1 MKKLPANVQKYAN
14 SPVFTE
20 ATVPMNLLS
29 AHATK
34 AGVWGK
40 LIVKS
45 GALTYTILT
54 DPQEIIR
61 LEAGDFGVIEPDTL
75 HFVTPEG
82 AVEFCVEF
90 YK

>member
-1 MKKLPANVQKYAN
+1 MKKLPGHVEKYSS

-20 ATVPMNLLS
+20 ASVPKNLLS

-34 AGVWGK
+34 QGVWGK
-40 LIVKS
+40 LIVRR
-45 GALTYTILT
+45 GALTYTILGDRDEST
-54 DPQEIIR
+54 R
-61 LEAGDFGVIEPDTL
+61 LESGDAGVIEPTVR

-82 AVEFCVEF
+82 EVEFFVEF